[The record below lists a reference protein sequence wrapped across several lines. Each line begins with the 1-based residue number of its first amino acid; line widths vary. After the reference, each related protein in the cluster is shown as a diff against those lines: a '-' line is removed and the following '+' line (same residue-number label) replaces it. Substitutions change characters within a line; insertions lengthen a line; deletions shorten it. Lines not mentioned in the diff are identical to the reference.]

1 MPRLPAPDSA
11 PATAPPPSGAELAAA
26 AGRFD
31 VRDGGLRRHTA
42 RGTVV
47 NAAFLTGVSALGLLK
62 GLVVAAFLTRA
73 DYGVWGILL
82 VGLGTL
88 AWLKEVGISDKYV
101 QQAEGDQEEAFHKAF
116 TLELMFSGA
125 LFVLMLACVPLLAV
139 IYDQP
144 SIVAPGLVLALIVP
158 AISFQIPLAVFYR
171 RMQFMRQRLLQAFDP
186 IVAFVLTIGLA
197 IAGAGY
203 WSFVIGAVAGAWAAA
218 IAAWRACPYP
228 LRLRYEKGT
237 AREYVGFSW
246 PLLAASLGGMIVAQG
261 GVLIGNA
268 YVGLAGVGAIALAAN
283 IIQFAQRVDFIV
295 TGTLYPAI
303 CAVRD
308 RTELLFE
315 SFLQSNRLAVMW
327 GMPFGLA
334 LALFGSDL
342 IEFGI
347 GERWRPALFL
357 IQVFGVAA
365 AVNQVGFNW
374 DAYYR
379 ARGDTRPIAIVHL
392 SAAAVFIAACIPLTA
407 AEGLDGFALAMA
419 ASTLALLVGRG
430 FFLSRLFKGF
440 NMAQHMARA
449 LAPSVPAVGAV
460 LLVRLAESGDRT
472 LGLALGELALYLAVT
487 AAATWVFERTLLRE
501 VLGYLRPAEGRPA
514 AI

>member
-101 QQAEGDQEEAFHKAF
+101 QQAEGDQEQAFHKAF

-125 LFVLMLACVPLLAV
+125 LFVLMLACVPLLAM
-139 IYDQP
+139 IYNQP

-171 RMQFMRQRLLQAFDP
+171 RMQFVRQRLLQAFDP

-228 LRLRYEKGT
+228 LR
-237 AREYVGFSW
+237 
-246 PLLAASLGGMIVAQG
+246 
-261 GVLIGNA
+261 
-268 YVGLAGVGAIALAAN
+268 VGLAGVGAIALAAN

-315 SFLQSNRLAVMW
+315 SFLKSNRLAVMW